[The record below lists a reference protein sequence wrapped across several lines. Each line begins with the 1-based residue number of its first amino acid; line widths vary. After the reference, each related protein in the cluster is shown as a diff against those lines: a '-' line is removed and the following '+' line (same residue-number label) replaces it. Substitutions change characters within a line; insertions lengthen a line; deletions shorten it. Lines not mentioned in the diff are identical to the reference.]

1 MKFAIVSTL
10 IGFAFTADVAPHRGC
25 GTPTL
30 SPKDQMRVE
39 AQSMARLSE
48 MAALPES
55 FVARTI
61 PVYFHVIT
69 SSTGAGDVSN
79 ATIARQMQV
88 LNTGFSQT
96 GLSFQLVTVT
106 RTRNDAWYTTG
117 PRTSTQTAMKNALR
131 RGGPDALNIYTANL
145 SGGLLG
151 WATFPWSYAGNPRD
165 DGVVVLTGSLP
176 GGATTNYNLGA
187 TLTHEVGH
195 WVGLYHTFQG
205 GCTGRG
211 DFVSD
216 TPAQRTPSEGCPR
229 GADTCSSPGLD
240 PITNYMDYSFDS
252 CMDRFSPGQIQ
263 RLTEQLNLYR
273 FTARRSVF

>member
-1 MKFAIVSTL
+1 MKVQIFAL
-10 IGFAFTADVAPHRGC
+10 IASALTAAVNTTIPHRGC
-25 GTPTL
+25 ATPKL
-30 SPKDQMRVE
+30 SPKDMMKIESQNL
-39 AQSMARLSE
+39 ARLSE

-55 FVARTI
+55 FVDRTI

-69 SSTGAGDVSN
+69 ASNGAGDVSD
-79 ATIARQMQV
+79 AVISRQMQV

-96 GLSFQLVTVT
+96 GLSFRLVTVT
-106 RTRNDAWYTTG
+106 RTRNDAWYGTAPG
-117 PRTSTQTAMKNALR
+117 TSTQTAMKNALR
-131 RGGPDALNIYTANL
+131 QGGPDALNIYTANL
-145 SGGLLG
+145 AGGLLG

-176 GGATTNYNLGA
+176 GGSTANYNLGA

-195 WVGLYHTFQG
+195 WMGLYHTFQG
-205 GCTGRG
+205 GCTGSG

-216 TPAQRTPSEGCPR
+216 TPAQNTPTSGCPR

-240 PITNYMDYSFDS
+240 PIENFMDYSFDS

-263 RLTEQLNLYR
+263 RMTEQLNLHR
-273 FTARRSVF
+273 FK